1 MLYNERYFTTWQHF
15 FAGFSGLYRSKGR
28 QILMKLNKRMATLSV
43 AAATALVAC
52 GGFVYTTV
60 GGTVKGMPA
69 SGAVLVLANENN
81 FSNTLRADGEFS
93 FKVASNGSYNIT
105 VSQQPTPVNC
115 TVANG
120 SGKMTSDKPLMNIAV
135 TCVPNVPMS
144 GTLSGLDTSK
154 TLTLT
159 VNNVL
164 QTSLAANGAF
174 NFQSYAVNGKEYA
187 VAVAIPPA
195 GQVCKIQNGSGTANI
210 VTTPAIKNVA
220 VNCSTGVPVGGNLT
234 GLKTGTYLIVT
245 NSVNGETR
253 TLTVDGVYAFAFSL
267 AEGDKYDVKVT
278 TQPTA
283 QKCTVANGSGT
294 ATLANANG
302 ASNIA
307 ITCVAG

>member
-43 AAATALVAC
+43 VAATALVAC

-69 SGAVLVLANENN
+69 SGSVLVLADDHN
-81 FSNTLRADGEFS
+81 FSSTLRADGDFS
-93 FKVASNGSYNIT
+93 FRVASNASYAIT

-120 SGKMTSDKPLMNIAV
+120 SGKMTSETPVKNVAV

-144 GTLSGLDTSK
+144 GILSGLEASK
-154 TLTLT
+154 TVTLA
-159 VNNVL
+159 VNNLL

-174 NFQSYAVNGKEYA
+174 TFQSYSVSGKEYA

-210 VTTPAIKNVA
+210 VTVPAINNIA

-245 NSVNGETR
+245 NSVNKETR

-267 AEGDKYDVKVT
+267 AEGDKYDVTVT
-278 TQPTA
+278 TQPTG
-283 QKCTVANGSGT
+283 QKCTATNGSGT
-294 ATLANANG
+294 ATLANING
-302 ASNIA
+302 ASNVA

>member
-43 AAATALVAC
+43 VAATTLVAC

-69 SGAVLVLANENN
+69 SGAVLILANEAN
-81 FSNTLRADGEFS
+81 FTNTLSADGEFS
-93 FKVASNGSYNIT
+93 FKVASNGSYNIS
-105 VSQQPTPVNC
+105 VAQQPKPVNC

-154 TLTLT
+154 AVSLS
-159 VNNVL
+159 VNNTL
-164 QTSLAANGAF
+164 QTSLTANGAF
-174 NFQSYAVNGKEYA
+174 TFQSYAVSGKEYA
-187 VAVAIPPA
+187 VAVAVPPA

-210 VTTPAIKNVA
+210 VTTPSITNVA

-234 GLKTGTYLIVT
+234 GLKVGTYLILT
-245 NSVNGETR
+245 NSINGDTR

-267 AEGDKYDVKVT
+267 AEGDQYNVTVT
-278 TQPTA
+278 TQPTG
-283 QKCTVANGSGT
+283 QKCTLTNGSGA
-294 ATLANANG
+294 ATLANING

-307 ITCVAG
+307 ITCAAG